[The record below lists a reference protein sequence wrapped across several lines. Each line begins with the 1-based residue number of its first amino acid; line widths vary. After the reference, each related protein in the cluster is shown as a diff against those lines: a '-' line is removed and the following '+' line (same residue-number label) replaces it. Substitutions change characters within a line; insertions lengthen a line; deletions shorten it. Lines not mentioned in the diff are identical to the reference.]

1 MKRSALA
8 LGLTLAAATS
18 SARAQHVSGGAQ
30 FAFAEYAEQGPAL
43 RFAGSGV
50 AGHVD
55 VTWRRYGLSA
65 ALARMALRPRE
76 SAIAAEP
83 FDLTQTDVRL
93 RVRATRLVSVEA
105 GFVSRDIEPE
115 NAAQSMAAARVGA
128 VMVVPLAVG
137 SDVAVRASYVGGGK
151 FSGGGSAP
159 FGVEVGLGATY
170 APWIERLRITGD
182 IEFQRLDR
190 RVGTAAGSVKSPI
203 QSSVA
208 RIGVQVTY

>member
-1 MKRSALA
+1 MKKCVLA
-8 LGLTLAAATS
+8 LGLTLGAS
-18 SARAQHVSGGAQ
+18 LSAGAQHVSGGAQ

-50 AGHVD
+50 AGHVG

-65 ALARMALRPRE
+65 AVARTAMRPRE
-76 SAIAAEP
+76 SMSAAEP
-83 FDLTQTDVRL
+83 FALTQTDVRL

-105 GFVSRDIEPE
+105 GFVNRSIEPE
-115 NAAQSMAAARVGA
+115 NAAQSMAAARLGA

-137 SDVAVRASYVGGGK
+137 SDVAVRASYLGGGK

-170 APWIERLRITGD
+170 APWIERLRLTGD
-182 IEFQRLDR
+182 VEFQRLDR
-190 RVGTAAGSVKSPI
+190 RVGTAAGDVKSPI